1 MMNRSVSD
9 FDARFDDI
17 MRAIRERVGA
27 ILHVMDRYEA
37 GLRESREILERIK
50 AKFTADRHRRT

>member
-17 MRAIRERVGA
+17 MRAIRERVGD
-27 ILHVMDRYEA
+27 ILSLMDRYEA
-37 GLRESREILERIK
+37 RLRESREILERIE
-50 AKFTADRHRRT
+50 AQMTADHHRRA